1 MGANASARLL
11 MNAVYSLGDERGGMR
26 ATPLILFSFCLSLS
40 AAQLPESH
48 VPSKPLLI
56 SVDEPAFLGEPI
68 WVNEK
73 TRPTPYSIV
82 GGECSRLELLY
93 DGKPV
98 PPWPV
103 KPVILVQGTG
113 RSLPSDCMD
122 TALYNPSRGK
132 RIPLHIWFH
141 IQQPGRYALRWNY
154 EWPQFEGTKP
164 VTKRVSS
171 PWITFTVHASSPEDR
186 EKWLRKLL
194 AHPDE
199 SARYLLSDYIPTLV
213 AAAPDERALH
223 AIAAQLYSSD
233 QTAAMATEALAFFP
247 EDHVRA
253 AIYEQIQKQGPTDFL
268 AHLVSSNSF
277 GLDADPE
284 KRAQMT
290 RTCFAYLR
298 SPDPWKAAA
307 AIEMLRFNVH
317 DNRQYPT
324 DPKLVALADNEVLNA
339 AGNIAETARGDSQRE
354 MILYMRGIQ
363 SAEGRQRLVNTVH
376 SKSAASDLANTALL
390 FDRAPDA
397 SGPLL
402 LEVKGYSDVPHEFK
416 TDRSYG
422 VTITN
427 LTGGAVTIDR
437 WIAIERMTPKGW
449 KQNSGIQAVA
459 ACSDYVH
466 EYNFKS
472 PIRLAAH
479 SSLAVRPWDGM
490 VCGGQCPEACMQN
503 ANLSPGIFRFVVVLL
518 PGANR
523 IESLPFALPGT

>member
-1 MGANASARLL
+1 
-11 MNAVYSLGDERGGMR
+11 MR
-26 ATPLILFSFCLSLS
+26 ATPLFFFLFCLPL
-40 AAQLPESH
+40 ACAQLPESH
-48 VPSKPLLI
+48 LPPKPLLI

-73 TRPTPYSIV
+73 ARPTPYSIV
-82 GGECSRLELLY
+82 GGECSRLELLF

-98 PPWPV
+98 PAWPV
-103 KPVILVQGTG
+103 KPVFLGLGTG
-113 RSLPSDCMD
+113 RPLQSNCMD
-122 TALYNPSRGK
+122 TPLYNPSRGK

-154 EWPQFEGTKP
+154 EWPQFEGNKP

-171 PWITFTVHASSPEDR
+171 PWITFTVHPSSPEDR
-186 EKWLRKLL
+186 ENWLRHLL
-194 AHPDE
+194 SHPAQSSVD
-199 SARYLLSDYIPTLV
+199 LLSDYIPSLV

-223 AIAAQLYSSD
+223 AIAAQLHSFD
-233 QTAAMATEALAFFP
+233 QLAGMAAEALEFFP

-253 AIYEQIQKQGPTDFL
+253 AIYELIQKQGPTDFL
-268 AHLVSSNSF
+268 AHLISWNSF
-277 GLDADPE
+277 GLGADPTE
-284 KRAQMT
+284 RAQMT

-298 SPDPWKAAA
+298 SSDPWKAAA
-307 AIEMLRFNVH
+307 AIEMLRSNVQGNH
-317 DNRQYPT
+317 QYPT

-363 SAEGRQRLVNTVH
+363 SAEGRQRLVNTAH

-390 FDRAPDA
+390 FDRTPDA
-397 SGPLL
+397 NGPLL
-402 LEVKGYSDVPHEFK
+402 LEVKGYSDVPHFK
-416 TDRSYG
+416 TARSYG
-422 VTITN
+422 LTITN
-427 LTGGAVTIDR
+427 LTSGVVTVDR

-459 ACSDYVH
+459 ACSDYVY
-466 EYNFKS
+466 EYNVKS

-490 VCGGQCPEACMQN
+490 VCGGQCLEACMQN
-503 ANLSPGIFRFVVVLL
+503 VYSGPGIFRFVVVLP
-518 PGANR
+518 PGGKR
-523 IESLPFALPGT
+523 IESLPFTLPGS